1 MAERWVINASP
12 IILLAKAE
20 VIQFLPQVCDQLI
33 IPAGTVEEV
42 YRGEMGDAGR
52 VWLEGGG
59 KKFVVAPVST
69 PPLVAAWDLGLGETQ
84 VLSWTMANPGFKAV
98 LDDLKARR
106 CAEHFHLPLMGS
118 LRVLLILK
126 EKHLILA
133 IRPSVNKFRE
143 AGSYFSEALI
153 QQALALAGEI

>member
-20 VIQFLPQVCDQLI
+20 VIQFLPQVCDPLI
-33 IPAGTVEEV
+33 IPAGTVAEV

-52 VWLEGGG
+52 VWLENEG
-59 KKFVVAPVST
+59 KKFVVEPVST
-69 PPLVAAWDLGLGETQ
+69 PQIITSWDLGLGETQ
-84 VLSWTMANPGFKAV
+84 VLSWVMANHGFKAV

-106 CAEHFHLPLMGS
+106 CAEHFNLPLIGS

-126 EKHLILA
+126 EKHLIPA
-133 IRPSVNKFRE
+133 IRPAVNKFKE

-153 QQALALAGEI
+153 QQALKLAGEI

>member
-33 IPAGTVEEV
+33 IPAGTVKEV

-52 VWLEGGG
+52 VWLENEGG
-59 KKFVVAPVST
+59 KFIVEPVSA
-69 PPLVAAWDLGLGETQ
+69 PQIVAGWDLGLGETE
-84 VLSWTMANPGFKAV
+84 VLSWVMANRGSKAV

-106 CAEHFHLPLMGS
+106 CAEHLNLPVIGS
-118 LRVLLILK
+118 IRVLLVLK
-126 EKHLILA
+126 EKHLIPA
-133 IRPSVNKFRE
+133 VRPAVNKFKA

-153 QQALALAGEI
+153 QQALELAGEI

>member
-84 VLSWTMANPGFKAV
+84 VLSWAMANRGFKAV

-143 AGSYFSEALI
+143 AGSYFSEPLI